1 MQKINTAMVSKL
13 LNLVIRH
20 LANSLIKIVFAD
32 IVDTSSVSKT
42 FCTTTSK
49 PIFTRKELISVHLK
63 YLPRFGIG
71 RQLRLELCAVL
82 YTAAKSKGRL
92 FFLCIKSVLSLME
105 HSFNSQIHKGLF
117 RVCPEYTI
125 NQSFIIKK
133 IRI

>member
-1 MQKINTAMVSKL
+1 MKKYICLIIGKIDIQRHTVTKN
-13 LNLVIRH
+13 IR
-20 LANSLIKIVFAD
+20 
-32 IVDTSSVSKT
+32 TY
-42 FCTTTSK
+42 
-49 PIFTRKELISVHLK
+49 IFSTYFRK